1 MLHTWLC
8 CHCSLLCFFF
18 KCTLQL
24 VRMLE
29 GHHLLSKH
37 PKERLEKSHRKN
49 SLVFAHPHSPQ
60 RKSEQF
66 SRKDFKGLLRLALV
80 SSFGYI
86 AFFSVGLGPVPWLM
100 MGEVFPGKIRSS
112 ASSLAAGFNWTC
124 SFITTETVS

>member
-8 CHCSLLCFFF
+8 CHCSLLWVFF

-37 PKERLEKSHRKN
+37 PKERLEKSHRKKAWFLRIHIPPKKIG
-49 SLVFAHPHSPQ
+49 SISPP
-60 RKSEQF
+60 
-66 SRKDFKGLLRLALV
+66 DFKGLLRLALV